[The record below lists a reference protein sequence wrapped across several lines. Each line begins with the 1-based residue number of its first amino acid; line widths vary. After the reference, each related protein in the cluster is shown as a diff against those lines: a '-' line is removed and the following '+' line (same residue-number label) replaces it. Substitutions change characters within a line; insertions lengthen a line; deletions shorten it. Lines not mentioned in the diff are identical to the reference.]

1 MSTMSETIGP
11 NGLDKNSIIR
21 PKPEL
26 DISLPYLG
34 EQGDQLTT
42 AVIESI
48 ATDLTI
54 ARGGEAVDYLEDA
67 TGMVENMEPKI
78 LRVHQRFFHWQQEL
92 QEVRQKIIS
101 MLAQAEETRF
111 SLEELEASLFK
122 TYDIYDVDSDDIP
135 LDDVA
140 QIRSFVN
147 AYQRQ
152 VDVPVSV
159 DSLCDYLQKK
169 VLFEKAKKQREALSE
184 VSLLREDFIAE

>member
-1 MSTMSETIGP
+1 MSETIGP
-11 NGLDKNSIIR
+11 NGLDKNSFIR

-26 DISLPYLG
+26 DVSLPYLG

-54 ARGGEAVDYLEDA
+54 ARGGESVDYLEEA

-78 LRVHQRFFHWQQEL
+78 LRIHQRFFHWQQEL
-92 QEVRQKIIS
+92 QEVRQKIMS
-101 MLAQAEETRF
+101 MLTQAGETRF
-111 SLEELEASLFK
+111 RLEELEASLFK

-135 LDDVA
+135 IEDVA
-140 QIRSFVN
+140 QIRSFVEK
-147 AYQRQ
+147 YQQQ

-169 VLFEKAKKQREALSE
+169 VLFEKANKQREIVSRMSVLSE
-184 VSLLREDFIAE
+184 DFVAD